1 MYLIESI
8 FKKFSDIAVGN
19 KDIIKMLVTTVHPDE
34 VRNASLLF
42 FFVFFFGPQPW
53 PEGSYK
59 IGSVPPS
66 VLPSDLPSVRKLSRD
81 WLISFF

>member
-34 VRNASLLF
+34 VRNVSFIFIF
-42 FFVFFFGPQPW
+42 FWTPALAGR
-53 PEGSYK
+53 
-59 IGSVPPS
+59 
-66 VLPSDLPSVRKLSRD
+66 VL
-81 WLISFF
+81 

>member
-34 VRNASLLF
+34 VRNVSFIL
-42 FFVFFFGPQPW
+42 FFFGPRPW

-59 IGSVPPS
+59 IGSVRPS
-66 VLPSDLPSVRKLSRD
+66 SRLSV
-81 WLISFF
+81 SFLGIDSLA

>member
-34 VRNASLLF
+34 VRNTSLLF
-42 FFVFFFGPQPW
+42 FFVFFLDPSLGRKGPI
-53 PEGSYK
+53 K
-59 IGSVPPS
+59 
-66 VLPSDLPSVRKLSRD
+66 
-81 WLISFF
+81 

>member
-42 FFVFFFGPQPW
+42 FFVFFFLDPSLGRKGPI
-53 PEGSYK
+53 K
-59 IGSVPPS
+59 
-66 VLPSDLPSVRKLSRD
+66 
-81 WLISFF
+81 